1 MRVCKIFQW
10 DAAHKLILP
19 YESPCATLHGH
30 TYKVE
35 IEVEG
40 DIDSHGMVMDFHELK
55 DTVNLVSFDHKYLNE
70 LRGLHLY
77 NKNPTAENL
86 VQFLKAQLD
95 GVWDNPAVK
104 IRRIRIWETPTS
116 WAEEIFL

>member
-1 MRVCKIFQW
+1 MKVCKIFQW

-19 YESPCATLHGH
+19 YTSPCAELHGH

-40 DIDSHGMVMDFHELK
+40 DIDSHGMVIDFHELK

-70 LRGLHLY
+70 LRGLRSY

-86 VQFLKAQLD
+86 VGYLKIQLD
-95 GVWDNPAVK
+95 SVWDNPA
-104 IRRIRIWETPTS
+104 IQITRIRIWETPTS
-116 WAEEIFL
+116 WAEESW